1 MTVEATTE
9 PHVLPAEEARLAAN
23 LAALKSRAP
32 HLHSRLFAISKTHAE
47 LIIDDD
53 GGTDLNLMGQ
63 RFYGGDA
70 VAHAA
75 RQLDDY
81 FSKPLRNFLNQP
93 DPEKLFGSVGDFCIR
108 VAQRLAASG
117 FATEAGANPDEARFL
132 VMFGVGLGCHVAGA
146 IERSDAKV
154 VMLIEP
160 NLEMLYHSFRIVDW
174 CEILNRATDENRKL
188 CFLIDSDAARISA
201 NVCNT
206 VRRNN
211 PALLDGAY
219 LYTHYPSSILA
230 QACDMVRRD
239 IYLTLTGLGYF
250 EDESIMTRNAVA
262 NIGRGDARILSQYY
276 PARDEPLFIVG
287 SGPSLEN
294 DLEFLR
300 THRDR
305 AVICSIGTSLR
316 PLLAAGIRPDFHVE
330 VENTEDT
337 ADVLIASSRGFD
349 LEGIRL
355 LASVT
360 VHPRVVAAFDQVML
374 FFRERV
380 SATTLLGGG
389 FEPIS
394 PSGPTVANASLT
406 AALRLGF
413 REIYLFGVD
422 MGTKQKGKYH
432 AADTL
437 YAIGELPEIG
447 APMHDLLPGNLGGDV
462 TDIAGYLVMPVFSWS
477 RHMFEGVLAANP
489 GVTVYNCSDGVRIAG
504 AVPKVSRAVELA
516 DIPID
521 SARLAR
527 EIDGGLIHYGP
538 KLAKHRWSPAEHQ
551 QEANAVIERVIE
563 LIDDARQSPVPDLSC
578 VDAIFDVVR
587 PDSDVNQVAL
597 SYLSGS
603 MIVLLGC
610 ATWYGRHL
618 TDPTK
623 RDSYA
628 PMALAELDVSMRVLR
643 DGMADLFEEVDR
655 TMGALTANTAAA
667 E

>member
-9 PHVLPAEEARLAAN
+9 PHVLPEEERLAAN
-23 LAALKSRAP
+23 LAALKSKAP
-32 HLHSRLFAISKTHAE
+32 HLHSRLSAVRKTHAE
-47 LIIDDD
+47 LIIDHD
-53 GGTDLNLMGQ
+53 GGFDLDLMGQ

-70 VAHAA
+70 AA
-75 RQLDDY
+75 FAERQLDDY
-81 FSKPLRNFLNQP
+81 FSKPLRNYLNQP
-93 DPEKLFGSVGDFCIR
+93 DPVKLFGSVGDFCIR
-108 VAQRLAASG
+108 VTRRLAANGLS
-117 FATEAGANPDEARFL
+117 TEATANPQEARFL
-132 VMFGVGLGCHVAGA
+132 VMFGVGLGCHVATA
-146 IERSDAKV
+146 IERSGAKV

-174 CEILNRATDENRKL
+174 REILDRAADQNRKL
-188 CFLIDSDAARISA
+188 CFLVDNDAARISG
-201 NVCNT
+201 NVCNI
-206 VRRNN
+206 VRQNN
-211 PALLDGAY
+211 PALLDGTY

-250 EDESIMTRNAVA
+250 EDEAIMTRNAVA

-276 PARDEPLFIVG
+276 PAREEPLFIVG

-300 THRDR
+300 SHRDR

-316 PLLAAGIRPDFHVE
+316 PLLAKDIRPDIHVE
-330 VENTEDT
+330 VENTANT
-337 ADVLIASSRGFD
+337 ADALAASSRGFD
-349 LEGIRL
+349 LYDIRL

-360 VHPRVVAAFDQVML
+360 VHPRVVAAFDQATL
-374 FFRERV
+374 FFCERV

-389 FEPIS
+389 LEPVS
-394 PSGPTVANASLT
+394 PSGPTVANASLS

-437 YAIGELPEIG
+437 YAIGELAEKA
-447 APMHDLLPGNLGGDV
+447 APMHDVPGNLGGDV
-462 TDIAGYLVMPVFSWS
+462 SGITGFLAMPVFNWS
-477 RHMFEGVLAANP
+477 RHMLEGVLAANP
-489 GVTVYNCSDGVRIAG
+489 SVTVYNCSDGARIAG
-504 AVPKVSRAVELA
+504 AVPKVSRAVELV
-516 DIPID
+516 DTPID
-521 SARLAR
+521 RTRLAS

-538 KLAKHRWSPAEHQ
+538 KLAMRRWSRAER
-551 QEANAVIERVIE
+551 QEEADAMMNRVIE
-563 LIDDARQSPVPDLSC
+563 LIDDALQSPAPDLSC

-587 PDSDVNQVAL
+587 PDGDVGQVAL
-597 SYLSGS
+597 SYLSGT
-603 MIVLLGC
+603 MMVLLGC

-623 RDSYA
+623 RDSYT
-628 PMALAELDVSMRVLR
+628 PMALEELGVSVSTLR
-643 DGMADLFEEVDR
+643 DRMADLFEEVDQKI
-655 TMGALTANTAAA
+655 GALVANAAAA